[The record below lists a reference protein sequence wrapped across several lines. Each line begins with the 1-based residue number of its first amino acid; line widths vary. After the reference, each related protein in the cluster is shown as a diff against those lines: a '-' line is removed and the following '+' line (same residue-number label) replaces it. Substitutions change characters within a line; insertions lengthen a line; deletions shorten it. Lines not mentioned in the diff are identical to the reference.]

1 MQIINHVQNVTI
13 GSSGQYNIPNSTAH
27 INGPPG
33 TKLNNI
39 TILEILSDHP
49 QRKYQVIKIP
59 QVADIK
65 TIRAT
70 YKNGILEIVFN
81 KKEKPKLNN
90 NKRREIKI
98 E

>member
-1 MQIINHVQNVTI
+1 MP
-13 GSSGQYNIPNSTAH
+13 GASKDNIEIQAYENSV
-27 INGPPG
+27 
-33 TKLNNI
+33 
-39 TILEILSDHP
+39 EILSDHP
-49 QRKYQVIKIP
+49 QRRYQVIKIP

-65 TIRAT
+65 TNRAT
-70 YKNGILEIVFN
+70 YKNGILEIVIN